1 MDDLYQTA
9 QDIGDMLKKIEGT
22 TDVMTGLEE
31 SSEEIRIVVNKN
43 EAMKYG
49 LTVAGICSTLS
60 QALKTE
66 TTSTT

>member
-1 MDDLYQTA
+1 M
-9 QDIGDMLKKIEGT
+9 
-22 TDVMTGLEE
+22 MTGLEE

-49 LTVAGICSTLS
+49 LTVAGIYSTLS

-66 TTSTT
+66 TTSTI